1 MTSDSGMLKRIFKWM
16 GALLAALLLIV
27 AVFAVNAIWFKP
39 FFINVF
45 FERVFIELALEDPEL
60 LTTLRV
66 LEPLGID
73 GHNAR
78 LTDVSPAATLAQNE
92 KVVRDLATLRRYD
105 RASLSGQTALSY
117 DTLEDFLAGLVDG
130 IPFTWHSYPVNQ
142 LFGVQSNLPEF
153 MVSRHPLDSERG
165 AEHYV
170 ARLEQ
175 FETKFS
181 QLIEDLRLRESKGI
195 IPPRF
200 VVEKVLREMRG
211 FIGAPVEEN
220 ILYTHFADA
229 VAGLQDVPEER
240 AEELL
245 AAVRSAIEGAVYAAY
260 GELIAYFEALEPSA
274 IGNHGV
280 WALPDGDAY
289 YDHRLRVS
297 TTTDLSADEIHALGL
312 REVARIQ
319 AEMDATL
326 REQGYTEGSV
336 AERMTALGG
345 ESRFLYPNTDAGRE
359 QILADFRVIIEEID
373 REMPAWFI
381 TLPKSA
387 VEVVRVPEF
396 RQEGAAGAYYTLPSL
411 DGSRPGRFNVNLR
424 NLKELPRY
432 KMRTLAYHEA
442 VPGHH
447 LQTALQTELTGV
459 PQFRRVL
466 PFTAFS
472 EGWGLYAERLAWEA
486 GFQED
491 PFDNL
496 GRLQDELFR
505 AVRLV
510 VDTGIHRMRWTR
522 EEAIAYMLDNSGL
535 AETDVVAEIERYFV
549 LPGQATAYKIGMIKI
564 LELRERARS
573 ALGEDFDIRQFHEV
587 VLRNGDVPLTI
598 LEREV
603 DSWIAALQAS
613 RA

>member
-1 MTSDSGMLKRIFKWM
+1 MLMSIFKWI
-16 GALLAALLLIV
+16 GVLLAAMLLVV
-27 AVFAVNAIWFKP
+27 AVFVVNSIWFKP

-45 FERVFIELALEDPEL
+45 FERVFIELALDDPEL

-66 LEPLGID
+66 FEPLGIE

-78 LTDVSPAATLAQNE
+78 LTDVSPAVTVALNE
-92 KVVRDLATLRRYD
+92 KLERDLATLRSYD
-105 RASLSGQTALSY
+105 RSSLNGQTALSY
-117 DTLEDFLAGLVDG
+117 EILEVFLADMAAG
-130 IPFTWHSYPVNQ
+130 IPFTWHDYPVNQ
-142 LFGVQSNLPEF
+142 LSGVQSSLPDF
-153 MVSRHPLDSERG
+153 MVTRHPLDSAQG
-165 AEHYV
+165 AMYYV
-170 ARLEQ
+170 ERLEQ
-175 FETKFS
+175 FDAKFA
-181 QLIEDLRLRESKGI
+181 QLIEGLELRESKGI

-200 VVEKVLREMRG
+200 VVEKVLREMRA
-211 FIGAPVEEN
+211 FVAAPVEDN
-220 ILYTHFADA
+220 ILYTHFAEKM
-229 VAGLQDVPEER
+229 AGLEDITAQQAID
-240 AEELL
+240 LL
-245 AAVRSAIEGAVYAAY
+245 EAARNAVEGRVYPAY
-260 GELIAYFEALEPSA
+260 RQLIAYFEVLQPKA
-274 IGNHGV
+274 ISNHGV
-280 WALPDGDAY
+280 WALPDGDAH
-289 YDHRLRVS
+289 YDRRLRVH
-297 TTTDLSADEIHALGL
+297 TTTDLTAEEIHALGL
-312 REVARIQ
+312 KEVARIQ
-319 AEMDATL
+319 AEMDSIL
-326 REQGYTEGSV
+326 RAQGYTEGSV
-336 AERMTALGG
+336 AERMTALGK
-345 ESRFLYPNTDAGRE
+345 EPRFLYPDTDAGRE
-359 QILADFRVIIEEID
+359 QILEDFQTIIDEID
-373 REMPAWFI
+373 PAMSDWFI

-387 VEVVRVPEF
+387 VVVVRVPKF
-396 RQEGAAGAYYTLPSL
+396 REEGASGASYTMPAL
-411 DGSRPGRFNVNLR
+411 DGSRPGRFNVSLR
-424 NLKELPRY
+424 NLEELPKY

-447 LQTALQTELTGV
+447 FQTALQTELTGV

-522 EEAIAYMLDNSGL
+522 EEAITYMLDNSGL

-573 ALGEDFDIRQFHEV
+573 ALGDDFDIRQFHEV
-587 VLRNGDVPLTI
+587 VLRNGDVPLVI

-603 DSWIAALQAS
+603 DGWIAELQAG

>member
-1 MTSDSGMLKRIFKWM
+1 MLMSIFKWI
-16 GALLAALLLIV
+16 GVLLAAMLLV
-27 AVFAVNAIWFKP
+27 VVVFVVNAIWFKP

-45 FERVFIELALEDPEL
+45 FERVFIELALDDPEL

-66 LEPLGID
+66 FEPLGIE

-78 LTDVSPAATLAQNE
+78 LTDVSPAVTVALNE
-92 KVVRDLATLRRYD
+92 KLERDLATLRSYD

-117 DTLEDFLAGLVDG
+117 DILEVFLADMAAG
-130 IPFTWHSYPVNQ
+130 IPFSWHDYPVNQ
-142 LFGVQSNLPEF
+142 LSGVQSNLPDF
-153 MVSRHPLDSERG
+153 MVTRHPLDSAQG
-165 AEHYV
+165 AMYYV
-170 ARLEQ
+170 ERLEQ
-175 FETKFS
+175 FDAKFA
-181 QLIEDLRLRESKGI
+181 QLVEGLELRESKGI

-200 VVEKVLREMRG
+200 VVEKVLREMRA
-211 FIGAPVEEN
+211 FVAAPVEDN
-220 ILYTHFADA
+220 ILYTHFAEKM
-229 VAGLQDVPEER
+229 AGLEDIT
-240 AEELL
+240 AEQAIDLL
-245 AAVRSAIEGAVYAAY
+245 EAARNAVEGRVYPAY
-260 GELIAYFEALEPSA
+260 RQLIAYFEALEPKA
-274 IGNHGV
+274 ISNHGV

-289 YDHRLRVS
+289 YDRRLRVH
-297 TTTDLSADEIHALGL
+297 TTTDLTAEEIHALGL

-319 AEMDATL
+319 AEMDSIL
-326 REQGYTEGSV
+326 RAQGYTEGSV
-336 AERMTALGG
+336 AARMTALGK
-345 ESRFLYPNTDAGRE
+345 EPRFLYPDTDAGRE
-359 QILADFRVIIEEID
+359 QILADFQAIIDEID
-373 REMPAWFI
+373 PAMSDWFI

-387 VEVVRVPEF
+387 VVVVRVPKF
-396 RQEGAAGAYYTLPSL
+396 REEGASGASYTMPAL

-424 NLKELPRY
+424 NLEELPKY

-447 LQTALQTELTGV
+447 FQTALQTELTGV

-522 EEAIAYMLDNSGL
+522 EEAITYMLDNSGL

-573 ALGEDFDIRQFHEV
+573 ALGDDFDIRQFHEV
-587 VLRNGDVPLTI
+587 VLRNGDVPLVI

-603 DSWIAALQAS
+603 DGWIADVQAG

>member
-1 MTSDSGMLKRIFKWM
+1 MLKQVFKWVGAGI
-16 GALLAALLLIV
+16 GALVLVA
-27 AVFAVNAIWFKP
+27 AVFVVNAIWFKP

-78 LTDVSPAATLAQNE
+78 LTDVSPAATLALNA
-92 KVVRDLATLRRYD
+92 KFKRDLAMLRSYD
-105 RASLSGQTALSY
+105 RESLSGQTALSFDMLDDY
-117 DTLEDFLAGLVDG
+117 MAGLVEG
-130 IPFTWHSYPVNQ
+130 IPFSWHDYPVNQ
-142 LFGVQSNLPEF
+142 MSGVQNYLPEF
-153 MVSRHPLDSERG
+153 MVTRHPLDSERE
-165 AEHYV
+165 AEYYV
-170 ARLEQ
+170 VRLEQ
-175 FETKFS
+175 FDDKFA
-181 QLIEDLRLRESKGI
+181 QLIEDLELRESKGM

-200 VVEKVLREMRG
+200 VVEKVLKEMRG
-211 FIGAPVEEN
+211 FIGVPVEDN
-220 ILYTHFADA
+220 ILYTHF
-229 VAGLQDVPEER
+229 EETLAAMEEVGESRRDELR
-240 AEELL
+240 AEV
-245 AAVRSAIEGAVYAAY
+245 ASAMEGSVYPAY
-260 GELIAYFEALEPSA
+260 RELIAYFEALQEKA
-274 IGNHGV
+274 TTNHGV

-289 YDHRLRVS
+289 YDYRLRIS
-297 TTTDLSADEIHALGL
+297 TTTDLGADEIHALGL

-319 AEMDATL
+319 AEMDAIL
-326 REQGYTEGSV
+326 REQGYTEGTV
-336 AERMTALGG
+336 AERMAALG
-345 ESRFLYPNTDAGRE
+345 EEPRFLYPNTDAGRD
-359 QILADFRVIIEEID
+359 QILKDFQVIIDEID
-373 REMPAWFI
+373 AAMGDWFV
-381 TLPKSA
+381 TLPRSS
-387 VEVVRVPEF
+387 VEVVRVPKYRE
-396 RQEGAAGAYYTLPSL
+396 EGSAGAYYMMPSL

-447 LQTALQTELTGV
+447 FQTALQTELTGV

-510 VDTGIHRMRWTR
+510 VDTGIHRMRWSR

-564 LELRERARS
+564 LELRERARN
-573 ALGEDFDIRQFHEV
+573 ALGERFDIREFHEV
-587 VLRNGDVPLTI
+587 VLRNGDLPLTL

-603 DSWIAALQAS
+603 DNWIATS
-613 RA
+613 SG